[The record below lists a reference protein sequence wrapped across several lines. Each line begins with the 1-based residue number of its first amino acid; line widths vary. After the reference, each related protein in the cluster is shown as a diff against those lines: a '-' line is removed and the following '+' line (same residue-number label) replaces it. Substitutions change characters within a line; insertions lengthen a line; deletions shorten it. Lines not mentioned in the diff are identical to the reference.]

1 MKSAGGKKVNLPSN
15 DHSLVLN
22 IDDVNHGLQHDLDD
36 KGIAK
41 TAREEKIR
49 KRNAELAKKAGEDAR
64 MAKLYREVILKE
76 KPLEPGFVPVSALG
90 GIAPAAPKKETR
102 EEVGSFGD

>member
-1 MKSAGGKKVNLPSN
+1 MDAVNK
-15 DHSLVLN
+15 
-22 IDDVNHGLQHDLDD
+22 GLQHDLDD

-49 KRNAELAKKAGEDAR
+49 ARNADMLKKGAEDAK

-76 KPLEPGFVPVSALG
+76 KPIEPGFVPVDMLG
-90 GIAPAAPKKETR
+90 GIKPAAKPATQEKR

>member
-1 MKSAGGKKVNLPSN
+1 IVERAVAAHLTVVAAGK
-15 DHSLVLN
+15 
-22 IDDVNHGLQHDLDD
+22 QHDLDD
-36 KGIAK
+36 LGIAK

-49 KRNAELAKKAGEDAR
+49 ARNAEMVKKAAEDAK

-76 KPLEPGFVPVSALG
+76 KPVESGFVPVSHIG
-90 GIAPAAPKKETR
+90 GIQPAAPKSESH

>member
-1 MKSAGGKKVNLPSN
+1 MNLPSKE
-15 DHSLVLN
+15 HSLILEYGRRER
-22 IDDVNHGLQHDLDD
+22 GLQHDLDD
-36 KGIAK
+36 QGIAK

-49 KRNAELAKKAGEDAR
+49 KRNADDGEEAAEDAR

-76 KPLEPGFVPVSALG
+76 KPVEGGFVPLSNLG
-90 GIAPAAPKKETR
+90 GIKPATKTE

>member
-1 MKSAGGKKVNLPSN
+1 VAPASTE
-15 DHSLVLN
+15 HSLVL
-22 IDDVNHGLQHDLDD
+22 DLEAVNAGIQHDLDD

-49 KRNAELAKKAGEDAR
+49 KRNAEMAKKAGEDAR
-64 MAKLYREVILKE
+64 MAKLYREVVLKE
-76 KPLEPGFVPVSALG
+76 KPVEGGFVPINALG
-90 GIAPAAPKKETR
+90 GIKPAAKVAEPVKKEER